1 MTAEEMT
8 NRYLQHLDERLQACE
23 AIFRRSIKD
32 LERDYDDGVLDIT
45 KPQWKDIVTLVQA
58 IIYAD
63 RHTILEAE
71 KSIRVDGDVSGS
83 LSRLLWIGE
92 AFATLDFS
100 LTRSIEQEEF
110 SNASN

>member
-1 MTAEEMT
+1 MT

-23 AIFRRSIKD
+23 AIFRRSIND

>member
-1 MTAEEMT
+1 
-8 NRYLQHLDERLQACE
+8 
-23 AIFRRSIKD
+23 
-32 LERDYDDGVLDIT
+32 
-45 KPQWKDIVTLVQA
+45 WKDIVTLVQA

>member
-8 NRYLQHLDERLQACE
+8 NRYLQSLDERLQACE
-23 AIFRRSIKD
+23 TIFRRSIKD

-45 KPQWKDIVTLVQA
+45 KAQWKDIVMLVQA

-63 RHTILEAE
+63 RHMILETE
-71 KSIRVDGDVSGS
+71 KRVRVDGDVSGS

-100 LTRSIEQEEF
+100 LTRSIEQE
-110 SNASN
+110 AKA